1 MFLIRERL
9 YVQEWSIGTVT
20 RLHRQT
26 LEQRFPHDFRIE
38 VQGHWANVEAVFC
51 AYYENPV
58 NHSTWLL
65 LRQMAVFD
73 ERDGRVLSAD
83 LIDPSNAA
91 ALMVGPTCRT
101 LLRVQTLS
109 AVSCSDPMVYASPR
123 CLVTLVQ
130 SMLSNLTMST
140 FVPRAQALCTDGYD
154 LRFSMAN
161 SEKLEVGA

>member
-1 MFLIRERL
+1 VFLIRERL

-58 NHSTWLL
+58 IHSTWLL
-65 LRQMAVFD
+65 LLRQIVVFD

-83 LIDPSNAA
+83 LIDPSDAA
-91 ALMVGPTCRT
+91 ALMVGPTPC
-101 LLRVQTLS
+101 LEYKPSVLRLAEIQW
-109 AVSCSDPMVYASPR
+109 
-123 CLVTLVQ
+123 
-130 SMLSNLTMST
+130 SMLALHC
-140 FVPRAQALCTDGYD
+140 PR
-154 LRFSMAN
+154 R
-161 SEKLEVGA
+161 